1 MRQQLGKLE
10 AQITIL
16 TQHNESMREQTE
28 HERKQTRAILRELQV
43 ITESLSDVVEI
54 AVRLERALMRIETP
68 PTLLRGVDMAR
79 RVGLSPDEL
88 RRRTEAGDIPGYQ
101 SVELGHWRYDPAEVV
116 EAIKSSGRA
125 LVC

>member
-1 MRQQLGKLE
+1 MKQQLGKLE

-16 TQHNESMREQTE
+16 TQHNEWMREQTE

-43 ITESLSDVVEI
+43 ITESLGDVVEI

-68 PTLLRGVDMAR
+68 PTLLRGADMAR

-88 RRRTEAGDIPGYQ
+88 RRRTESGDIPGYQ
-101 SVELGHWRYDPAEVV
+101 SVELGHWHYDPAEVV
-116 EAIKSSGRA
+116 DAIKARGRVA
-125 LVC
+125 VC